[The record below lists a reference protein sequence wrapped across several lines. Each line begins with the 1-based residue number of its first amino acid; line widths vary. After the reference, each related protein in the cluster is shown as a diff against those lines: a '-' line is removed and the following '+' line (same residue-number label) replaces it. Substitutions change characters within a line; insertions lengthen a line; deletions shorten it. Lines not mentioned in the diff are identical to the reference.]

1 MDRQESSK
9 LNNYGVAAARPL
21 INIVFSWSL
30 EDVLNAHLYR
40 NQVTKIPDTF
50 STVTSYMKSFI
61 PSLVEETHA
70 DLLSSMMNLSQAPT
84 LEILTVKTSKNHG
97 PPKDL
102 FYDVTCVGTY
112 VPQVGDLIALTDIK
126 PKCVDHLNGPRIS
139 YLIAYVH
146 QSRDSNLSILSSK
159 HIHTGRY
166 THIKSKTDTLF
177 AVYLLNMTTTVRV
190 WKALN
195 SKGANTSL
203 TKNLLQPQ
211 ANSSQGRNSCSICF
225 DNEKCYLS
233 ATFHAMCSDLNDSQ
247 KAAVL
252 NCISLSKCNHRN
264 TIKLIWGPPGTG
276 KTKTVG
282 MSLFAMVKLKCRTLT
297 CAPTNIAVLE
307 VTARVLRLVN
317 QSLDYGKYGL
327 GDIILFGNEQ
337 RMKIDDH
344 DDLVDVFL
352 DYRTKILAEC
362 FAPLSGWKHRLASMI
377 DLLEDPKEK
386 YAAYLR
392 EKRRRN
398 NEDEEGDNTWMTML
412 KGVIMSLINGRNS
425 TCDDDNDLMTFE
437 EFVKEQ
443 FDSIGEC
450 LKICMVNLYTHL
462 PTSCMSIKVVKDM
475 ITALDLLNSC
485 KYLFDEVGFSNERMQ
500 LVCIL
505 RSLRAFSVPILTD
518 EKEIGNFCLEN
529 ACLICCTVSS
539 SSKLYTKGMKPVE
552 ILMVDEAAQLK
563 ECESL
568 IPLQLPGLRHAIL
581 IGDQR
586 QLPAMVKSKISEK
599 AVFGR
604 SLFERLVQLGHEKLL
619 LNVQYRMHP
628 WISLFPNREFYNH
641 RLLDGSNVNKK
652 SYDKC
657 FLSGKM
663 YGCYSFI
670 NIANGKEEFD
680 RGSSQKNMAEVA
692 VVYEIVASL
701 HREFTCTK
709 KKVSVGVISPY
720 KAQVDAIQARV
731 RKYSANSGTSDF
743 ALSVRSVDGFQG
755 GEEDVIIISTVRC
768 NENGSVGFLS
778 NRQRANVML
787 TRARYCLWILGNE
800 PTLVKSGSIWKK
812 VIVDAKKRKCFYNAG
827 EDKDLSQALALA
839 LVDSSSFR
847 EVDPAEF
854 LSKPLS
860 SLSLTGEPQTPSS
873 SYR

>member
-1 MDRQESSK
+1 MDRQKKSTK
-9 LNNYGVAAARPL
+9 LSNYGVAAARPL
-21 INIVFSWSL
+21 INTVFSWSL

-40 NQVTKIPDTF
+40 NQVTKIPETF
-50 STVTSYMKSFI
+50 STMTSYMKSFI

-146 QSRDSNLSILSSK
+146 QSRDSNLSILSSR
-159 HIHTGRY
+159 HIDTGRY
-166 THIKSKTDTLF
+166 VHIKSKTDTLF
-177 AVYLLNMTTTVRV
+177 AVYLMNMTTTVRV

-195 SKGANTSL
+195 SKGANTSS

-211 ANSSQGRNSCSICF
+211 ANSSQKVYSPDKVCMFLSTWLTSLIFCLCLLQGRNSCSIFF

-233 ATFHAMCSDLNDSQ
+233 ATFRAMCSDLNDSQ

-264 TIKLIWGPPGTG
+264 SIKLIWGPPVTG

-282 MSLFAMVKLKCRTLT
+282 LSLFVLKYGPARCRTLT

-307 VTARVLRLVN
+307 VTARVLSLVN
-317 QSLDYGKYGL
+317 QSLDY
-327 GDIILFGNEQ
+327 E
-337 RMKIDDH
+337 DDH

-377 DLLEDPKEK
+377 DLVQDPKEK
-386 YAAYLR
+386 YALYLK
-392 EKRRRN
+392 EKRKRYN
-398 NEDEEGDNTWMTML
+398 VGEEGNNTWTTTL
-412 KGVIMSLINGRNS
+412 KGVIMSLINGRNPTS
-425 TCDDDNDLMTFE
+425 DDDNDLMTFE
-437 EFVKEQ
+437 EFVKEK
-443 FDSIGEC
+443 FYSIGEC

-462 PTSCMSIKVVKDM
+462 PTSSMSIEVVKDI

-485 KYLFDEVGFSNERMQ
+485 KYIFDEVG
-500 LVCIL
+500 
-505 RSLRAFSVPILTD
+505 SLRAFSVPILTD
-518 EKEIGNFCLEN
+518 DKEIGNFCLEN

-552 ILMVDEAAQLK
+552 ILMVREAAQLK

-568 IPLQLPGLRHAIL
+568 IPLQLPCLCHAIL
-581 IGDQR
+581 IGDER

-628 WISLFPNREFYNH
+628 SISLFPNREFCNH
-641 RLLDGSNVNKK
+641 RLLD
-652 SYDKC
+652 
-657 FLSGKM
+657 
-663 YGCYSFI
+663 
-670 NIANGKEEFD
+670 ANGKEEFD

-701 HREFTCTK
+701 AKF
-709 KKVSVGVISPY
+709 
-720 KAQVDAIQARV
+720 
-731 RKYSANSGTSDF
+731 
-743 ALSVRSVDGFQG
+743 
-755 GEEDVIIISTVRC
+755 RC

-778 NRQRANVML
+778 NRQSANVMP
-787 TRARYCLWILGNE
+787 R
-800 PTLVKSGSIWKK
+800 
-812 VIVDAKKRKCFYNAG
+812 
-827 EDKDLSQALALA
+827 Q
-839 LVDSSSFR
+839 
-847 EVDPAEF
+847 
-854 LSKPLS
+854 
-860 SLSLTGEPQTPSS
+860 
-873 SYR
+873 

>member
-146 QSRDSNLSILSSK
+146 RSRDSNLSILSSK
-159 HIHTGRY
+159 HIDTGRY

-177 AVYLLNMTTTVRV
+177 AVYLLNMTTAVRV

-392 EKRRRN
+392 EKRRRH
-398 NEDEEGDNTWMTML
+398 NEGEEGDNTRMTML

-425 TCDDDNDLMTFE
+425 TSDDDNDLMTFE
-437 EFVKEQ
+437 EFVKEK

-485 KYLFDEVGFSNERMQ
+485 KCLFDEVGFSNERMK

-505 RSLRAFSVPILTD
+505 RSLRSFSVPILTD

-641 RLLDGSNVNKK
+641 RLQDGSNVNKK

-701 HREFTCTK
+701 YREFTCTK

-800 PTLVKSGSIWKK
+800 PTLVKSESIWKK
-812 VIVDAKKRKCFYNAG
+812 VIVDAKKRKCFYNAE
-827 EDKDLSQALALA
+827 EDKDLSQALAPA

-860 SLSLTGEPQTPSS
+860 SLSLTGEPQTSSS

>member
-1 MDRQESSK
+1 MDRQMESNK

-21 INIVFSWSL
+21 INIVFSWSH
-30 EDVLNAHLYR
+30 EDV
-40 NQVTKIPDTF
+40 TKFPETF

-97 PPKDL
+97 PPKES

-126 PKCVDHLNGPRIS
+126 PKCVDHLNGPIIS

-146 QSRDSNLSILSSK
+146 QSRDSNLSALSSK
-159 HIHTGRY
+159 NIDTGRY

-177 AVYLLNMTTTVRV
+177 AVHLMNMTTTVHV

-233 ATFHAMCSDLNDSQ
+233 ATFRAMCSDLNDSQ

-276 KTKTVG
+276 KTKT
-282 MSLFAMVKLKCRTLT
+282 
-297 CAPTNIAVLE
+297 
-307 VTARVLRLVN
+307 
-317 QSLDYGKYGL
+317 SLDYGKFGL
-327 GDIILFGNEQ
+327 GDIILFGNEE
-337 RMKIDDH
+337 RMKIHDH

-362 FAPLSGWKHRLASMI
+362 FAPLRSKG
-377 DLLEDPKEK
+377 K
-386 YAAYLR
+386 YVLYLR
-392 EKRRRN
+392 EKRRIY
-398 NEDEEGDNTWMTML
+398 NEGEEGDNTWTTML

-425 TCDDDNDLMTFE
+425 TNDDDNDLMTFE
-437 EFVKEQ
+437 EFVDDK

-462 PTSCMSIKVVKDM
+462 PTSCMSIEVVKDM

-500 LVCIL
+500 LVVKDC
-505 RSLRAFSVPILTD
+505 
-518 EKEIGNFCLEN
+518 KEIGNFCLEN

-539 SSKLYTKGMKPVE
+539 TSKLYTKGMKPVE

-581 IGDQR
+581 IGDER

-604 SLFERLVQLGHEKLL
+604 SLFERLVQL
-619 LNVQYRMHP
+619 
-628 WISLFPNREFYNH
+628 
-641 RLLDGSNVNKK
+641 
-652 SYDKC
+652 
-657 FLSGKM
+657 
-663 YGCYSFI
+663 GCYSFI

-701 HREFTCTK
+701 YREFTCTK

-720 KAQVDAIQARV
+720 KAQVDAIQAR
-731 RKYSANSGTSDF
+731 S
-743 ALSVRSVDGFQG
+743 
-755 GEEDVIIISTVRC
+755 E
-768 NENGSVGFLS
+768 
-778 NRQRANVML
+778 
-787 TRARYCLWILGNE
+787 
-800 PTLVKSGSIWKK
+800 SIWKK
-812 VIVDAKKRKCFYNAG
+812 VIVDAKKRKCLYNARM
-827 EDKDLSQALALA
+827 DLSQALVAA
-839 LVDSSSFR
+839 LVDSSSYR

-860 SLSLTGEPQTPSS
+860 SLSPTTMKGELSGEASGFDSS
-873 SYR
+873 RLKLEREFMAY

>member
-1 MDRQESSK
+1 MDRQESNK

-146 QSRDSNLSILSSK
+146 RSRDSNLSILSSK
-159 HIHTGRY
+159 HIDTGRY

-177 AVYLLNMTTTVRV
+177 AVYLLNMTTAVRV

-211 ANSSQGRNSCSICF
+211 ANSSQ
-225 DNEKCYLS
+225 EK
-233 ATFHAMCSDLNDSQ
+233 
-247 KAAVL
+247 
-252 NCISLSKCNHRN
+252 
-264 TIKLIWGPPGTG
+264 
-276 KTKTVG
+276 
-282 MSLFAMVKLKCRTLT
+282 
-297 CAPTNIAVLE
+297 
-307 VTARVLRLVN
+307 
-317 QSLDYGKYGL
+317 
-327 GDIILFGNEQ
+327 
-337 RMKIDDH
+337 
-344 DDLVDVFL
+344 
-352 DYRTKILAEC
+352 
-362 FAPLSGWKHRLASMI
+362 
-377 DLLEDPKEK
+377 
-386 YAAYLR
+386 
-392 EKRRRN
+392 
-398 NEDEEGDNTWMTML
+398 
-412 KGVIMSLINGRNS
+412 
-425 TCDDDNDLMTFE
+425 
-437 EFVKEQ
+437 

-485 KYLFDEVGFSNERMQ
+485 KYLFDEVGFSNETMQ

-505 RSLRAFSVPILTD
+505 RSLRSFSVPILTD

-586 QLPAMVKSKISEK
+586 QLPAMVKSKESHRHHQVVIDELK
-599 AVFGR
+599 AKADNSSIRSRPQPGSLRFGMPE
-604 SLFERLVQLGHEKLL
+604 STEPIGFG
-619 LNVQYRMHP
+619 
-628 WISLFPNREFYNH
+628 
-641 RLLDGSNVNKK
+641 
-652 SYDKC
+652 
-657 FLSGKM
+657 
-663 YGCYSFI
+663 
-670 NIANGKEEFD
+670 
-680 RGSSQKNMAEVA
+680 
-692 VVYEIVASL
+692 
-701 HREFTCTK
+701 
-709 KKVSVGVISPY
+709 
-720 KAQVDAIQARV
+720 
-731 RKYSANSGTSDF
+731 
-743 ALSVRSVDGFQG
+743 SVR
-755 GEEDVIIISTVRC
+755 
-768 NENGSVGFLS
+768 
-778 NRQRANVML
+778 
-787 TRARYCLWILGNE
+787 Y
-800 PTLVKSGSIWKK
+800 
-812 VIVDAKKRKCFYNAG
+812 
-827 EDKDLSQALALA
+827 EDKSN
-839 LVDSSSFR
+839 S
-847 EVDPAEF
+847 E
-854 LSKPLS
+854 
-860 SLSLTGEPQTPSS
+860 
-873 SYR
+873 